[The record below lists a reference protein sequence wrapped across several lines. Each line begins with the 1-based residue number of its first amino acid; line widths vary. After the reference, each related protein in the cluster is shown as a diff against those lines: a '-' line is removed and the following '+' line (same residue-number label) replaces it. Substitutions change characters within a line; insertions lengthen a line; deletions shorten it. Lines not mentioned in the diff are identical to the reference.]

1 MLSFKK
7 YYAENAAKIDDRTLS
22 RKGKLSSIFLIKQH
36 KPTNKGKKD
45 PPNKQ
50 NENNDAGMIIQPIHI
65 KQDDWKL
72 SILTELS
79 LLQHDENKDMNTDQQ
94 QMCIVNTCQP
104 MERKQDL
111 VKQKLD
117 IAAARRNEIKEI
129 RLREQMDTA
138 LFETMR
144 LLRQQEFEKEN
155 NNYLSRRPSLPI
167 CQL

>member
-1 MLSFKK
+1 M
-7 YYAENAAKIDDRTLS
+7 IDDKTLS
-22 RKGKLSSIFLIKQH
+22 RKGKLSSIFLVKQP
-36 KPTNKGKKD
+36 KPKNKEKKD
-45 PPNKQ
+45 TSNKQ
-50 NENNDAGMIIQPIHI
+50 YENNDAGIIIQPIRI

-72 SILTELS
+72 SILTELN
-79 LLQHDENKDMNTDQQ
+79 LLQHNNNSDMNTDQQ

>member
-7 YYAENAAKIDDRTLS
+7 SYTENAAMIDDKTLS
-22 RKGKLSSIFLIKQH
+22 RKGKLSSIFLTKQP
-36 KPTNKGKKD
+36 KPTSKAKKD
-45 PPNKQ
+45 TSNKQ
-50 NENNDAGMIIQPIHI
+50 IENNDAGMIIQPIHI

-72 SILTELS
+72 SLLTELN
-79 LLQHDENKDMNTDQQ
+79 LLHHDEHRDMNIDQQ
-94 QMCIVNTCQP
+94 QMCIVNSCQP

-155 NNYLSRRPSLPI
+155 SNYLSRRPSLPM

>member
-7 YYAENAAKIDDRTLS
+7 NYAENAAVIDDKTLS
-22 RKGKLSSIFLIKQH
+22 RKGKLSSIFFIKQH
-36 KPTNKGKKD
+36 KPAKKEKRD
-45 PPNKQ
+45 PSNKQ
-50 NENNDAGMIIQPIHI
+50 NEDNDAGMIIQPIHI

-72 SILTELS
+72 SILTELN
-79 LLQHDENKDMNTDQQ
+79 LLQHDENRDMNTDQQ
-94 QMCIVNTCQP
+94 QMCMVNTCQP

-117 IAAARRNEIKEI
+117 IAARRRNEIKEI

-155 NNYLSRRPSLPI
+155 SNYLSRRPSLPI

>member
-1 MLSFKK
+1 
-7 YYAENAAKIDDRTLS
+7 
-22 RKGKLSSIFLIKQH
+22 
-36 KPTNKGKKD
+36 
-45 PPNKQ
+45 
-50 NENNDAGMIIQPIHI
+50 MIIQPIHI

-72 SILTELS
+72 SLLAELD
-79 LLQHDENKDMNTDQQ
+79 LLQHDENRDTNTDQQ
-94 QMCIVNTCQP
+94 PMCIMNTCQP
-104 MERKQDL
+104 TERKQDL
-111 VKQKLD
+111 VKQRLD

>member
-7 YYAENAAKIDDRTLS
+7 YNAENAAVIDDKTLS
-22 RKGKLSSIFLIKQH
+22 RKGKLSSIFFIKQS
-36 KPTNKGKKD
+36 KPTNKEKED
-45 PPNKQ
+45 TSNKQ

-72 SILTELS
+72 SLLTELD
-79 LLQHDENKDMNTDQQ
+79 LLQHGENRDMNTDQQ

-144 LLRQQEFEKEN
+144 LLRQQEYEKESIH
-155 NNYLSRRPSLPI
+155 YLSRRPSLPI